1 MTMLKFWIAVA
12 AAVLAAILPGVD
24 ALGDGVGLAQVANVV
39 VLAAGAIMVLSA
51 PNIPSFRYAK
61 TIAAVAAAVGV
72 AFISFYG
79 DLYLSPSEIIQLVLA
94 GLSALGVWRAPNAGT
109 VDGVV
114 VSGRHALPA

>member
-1 MTMLKFWIAVA
+1 MTMLKFWISVI

-24 ALGDGVGLAQVANVV
+24 ALGEGVGLAQVANVV
-39 VLAAGAIMVLSA
+39 VLAAGAIMVFVA

-79 DLYLSPSEIIQLVLA
+79 DLYLTPSEIVQLVLA
-94 GLSALGVWRAPNAGT
+94 GLGALGVWGVANAGT
-109 VDGVV
+109 SDGVAV
-114 VSGRHALPA
+114 EGRHALPA